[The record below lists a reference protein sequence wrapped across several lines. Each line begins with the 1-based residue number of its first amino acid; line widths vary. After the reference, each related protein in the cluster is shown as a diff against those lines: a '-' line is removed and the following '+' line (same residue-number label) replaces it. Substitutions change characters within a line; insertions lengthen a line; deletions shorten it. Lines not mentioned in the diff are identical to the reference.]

1 MQDMIRRAVTGAVVA
16 FGLIGS
22 ILGIACAQQAE
33 SPSSNTAGENAAPS
47 GGIELELNNAT
58 DADGACR
65 ISYLAS
71 NKTQQAFERIA
82 YDFVV
87 FDEESRVS
95 RLLVLDF
102 GQLPVG
108 KTKVVQFDLSDQQC
122 SEISRLLI
130 NDVSECSIA
139 GGDSALCLQ
148 GLKTSTRTDIVFGL

>member
-1 MQDMIRRAVTGAVVA
+1 MMRRATAAVTVTFCLFASTGGSAVAQDTGA
-16 FGLIGS
+16 
-22 ILGIACAQQAE
+22 
-33 SPSSNTAGENAAPS
+33 AA
-47 GGIELELNNAT
+47 GGIELELNNAQ

-87 FDEESRVS
+87 FDDAGKVS

-108 KTKVVQFDLSDQQC
+108 KSKVVQFDLSNQAC
-122 SEISRLLI
+122 KSISRLLI
-130 NDVSECSIA
+130 NDVSECSVA
-139 GGDSALCLQ
+139 GGTSDLCMQ
-148 GLKTSTRTDIVFGL
+148 GLKTNTRTDIVFGV

>member
-1 MQDMIRRAVTGAVVA
+1 MQDMIWRTVTGAALA

-22 ILGIACAQQAE
+22 TFGAAFAQQAATP
-33 SPSSNTAGENAAPS
+33 SPNVVGDNAANA
-47 GGIELELNNAT
+47 GGIELELNNAA

-71 NKTQQAFERIA
+71 NKSQQAFDRIA

-87 FDEESRVS
+87 FDAESRVS

-108 KTKVVQFDLSDQQC
+108 KTKVVQFDLSDQGCGQ
-122 SEISRLLI
+122 ISRLLI

-139 GGDSALCLQ
+139 GGDSTLCLQ
-148 GLKTSTRTDIVFGL
+148 GLKTSTRTDIEFGV